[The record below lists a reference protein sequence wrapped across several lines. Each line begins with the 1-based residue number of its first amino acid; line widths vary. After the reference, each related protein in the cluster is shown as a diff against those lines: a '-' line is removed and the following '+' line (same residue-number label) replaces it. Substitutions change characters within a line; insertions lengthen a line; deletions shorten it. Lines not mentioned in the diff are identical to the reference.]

1 MEYEKE
7 NIAHLPIY
15 RAHLRRWVTF
25 GDRFTSTSDHINKNI
40 NMIAELTERKTLEL
54 SHQFQLMATSSIEQ
68 SKCMQEI
75 IHLAHT
81 VNINGE
87 DIEIRQISVLLQD
100 TFISSI
106 SCILEISKQAMVMI
120 YILDD
125 ALKTL
130 GQIEKSIHEIEVIN
144 QKTKYLSLNATI
156 EAVRAGEAGESFQV
170 VASEVR
176 ELSND
181 TQSLATNI
189 RSQVTEMSETLMNAQ
204 NILQHIARIDMSE
217 NILAKE
223 RLDVMMEGLVQN
235 TVRLSNISQ
244 GVAASVQKSSESA
257 RELIS
262 SIQFQDRVQQDF
274 QHILA
279 DIKKLQ
285 NTAFK
290 IKGETIRDFGD
301 MSGGD
306 SSQEAAHA
314 DMDDTANGDKQRDLL
329 SAHQDVRPISN
340 DDEIVLF

>member
-1 MEYEKE
+1 MENRQDENVNTPPLYESH
-7 NIAHLPIY
+7 IH
-15 RAHLRRWVTF
+15 HWMTF
-25 GDRFTSTSDHINKNI
+25 GDQFLHTSNMISQNI
-40 NMIAELTERKTLEL
+40 HSIAELTENKTLEL
-54 SHQFQLMATSSIEQ
+54 SHQFQLMATASIEQ
-68 SKCMQEI
+68 NQSMQSI
-75 IHLAHT
+75 MHLAHT

-87 DIEIRQISVLLQD
+87 DIEIQQISSLLQD

-204 NILQHIARIDMSE
+204 NILQHVARIDMSD

-223 RLDVMMEGLVQN
+223 RLEVMMKGLVDN
-235 TVRLSNISQ
+235 TIKLSTISQ
-244 GVAASVQKSSESA
+244 GVAVSVQKSSDSA
-257 RELIS
+257 RNLIT

-274 QHILA
+274 QHILN
-279 DIKKLQ
+279 DLKNLQ
-285 NTAFK
+285 NMAFK
-290 IKGETIRDFGD
+290 IKGETSRDIGEVPENYKDIFAQEIGAA
-301 MSGGD
+301 MPAMRENL
-306 SSQEAAHA
+306 SQ
-314 DMDDTANGDKQRDLL
+314 
-329 SAHQDVRPISN
+329 HQDRPAAADN
-340 DDEIVLF
+340 DDITLF

>member
-1 MEYEKE
+1 MGLEYERDNKS
-7 NIAHLPIY
+7 HLPIY

-25 GDRFTSTSDHINKNI
+25 GDRFTVASEHIHKSVNTI
-40 NMIAELTERKTLEL
+40 SELTERKTLEL
-54 SHQFQLMATSSIEQ
+54 SHQFQLMATSTVEQ
-68 SKCMQEI
+68 SRCMQEI
-75 IHLAHT
+75 IHLAQT

-87 DIEIRQISVLLQD
+87 DIEIRQISSLLQD

-204 NILQHIARIDMSE
+204 NILQHVARIDMSD

-223 RLDVMMEGLVQN
+223 RLEVMMEGLVQN
-235 TVRLSNISQ
+235 TVRLANISQ
-244 GVAASVQKSSESA
+244 TVAASVQKSTESA

-274 QHILA
+274 QHILT
-279 DIKKLQ
+279 DLKNLQ
-285 NTAFK
+285 NSVFK
-290 IKGETIRDFGD
+290 IKSETIRDFGD
-301 MSGGD
+301 LVGEESAPEALEF
-306 SSQEAAHA
+306 QEQQIEA
-314 DMDDTANGDKQRDLL
+314 QESL
-329 SAHQDVRPISN
+329 SKKHDRHTE
-340 DDEIVLF
+340 DEIVLF

>member
-1 MEYEKE
+1 MEQERD
-7 NIAHLPIY
+7 NILHLPIY
-15 RAHLRRWVTF
+15 RAHLKRWVTF
-25 GDRFTSTSDHINKNI
+25 GDKFTFTSELVSKNI
-40 NMIAELTERKTLEL
+40 NAIAELTERKTLEL

-87 DIEIRQISVLLQD
+87 DIEIRQISSLLQD

-189 RSQVTEMSETLMNAQ
+189 RSQVTEMSATLMNAQ
-204 NILQHIARIDMSE
+204 NILQHVARIDMSD

-223 RLDVMMEGLVQN
+223 RLEVMMEGLVQN
-235 TVRLSNISQ
+235 TVRLSSISQ

-257 RELIS
+257 RDLIS
-262 SIQFQDRVQQDF
+262 TIQFQDRVQQDF
-274 QHILA
+274 QHILS
-279 DIKKLQ
+279 DLKTLQ
-285 NTAFK
+285 NSVFK
-290 IKGETIRDFGD
+290 IKGETIRDFGEFISDFQAEQALSEVKD
-301 MSGGD
+301 MKSDMGKESLSTRQD
-306 SSQEAAHA
+306 RPTNSQ
-314 DMDDTANGDKQRDLL
+314 
-329 SAHQDVRPISN
+329 

>member
-1 MEYEKE
+1 MEQERD
-7 NIAHLPIY
+7 NILHLPIY
-15 RAHLRRWVTF
+15 RAHLKRWVTF
-25 GDRFTSTSDHINKNI
+25 GDKFTFTSELVSKNI
-40 NMIAELTERKTLEL
+40 NAIAELTERKTLEL
-54 SHQFQLMATSSIEQ
+54 SHQFQLMATASIEQ

-87 DIEIRQISVLLQD
+87 DIEIRQISSLLQD

-189 RSQVTEMSETLMNAQ
+189 RSQVTEMSATLMNAQ
-204 NILQHIARIDMSE
+204 NILQHVARIDMSD

-223 RLDVMMEGLVQN
+223 RLEVMMEGLVQN
-235 TVRLSNISQ
+235 TVRLASISQ

-257 RELIS
+257 RDLIS
-262 SIQFQDRVQQDF
+262 TIQFQDRVQQDF
-274 QHILA
+274 QHILS
-279 DIKKLQ
+279 DLKTLQ
-285 NTAFK
+285 SSVFK
-290 IKGETIRDFGD
+290 MKGETIRDFGEFISDFKADEALSEVKD
-301 MSGGD
+301 MKSEMANESLSTRQD
-306 SSQEAAHA
+306 RPTNSQ
-314 DMDDTANGDKQRDLL
+314 
-329 SAHQDVRPISN
+329 